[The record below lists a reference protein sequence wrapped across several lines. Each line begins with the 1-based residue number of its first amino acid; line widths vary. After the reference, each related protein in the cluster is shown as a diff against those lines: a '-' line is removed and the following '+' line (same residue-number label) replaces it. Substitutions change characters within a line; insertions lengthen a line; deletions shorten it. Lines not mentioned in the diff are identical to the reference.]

1 MRVVDIKQE
10 DYQVSP
16 RVVQGASGSV
26 VNEGVGIAQLA
37 QSQTRDLKVASLNP
51 GRSGK
56 RIFFSGINFLC

>member
-16 RVVQGASGSV
+16 RLVKGASGSV

-51 GRSGK
+51 VSYTH
-56 RIFFSGINFLC
+56 LTLPTTAEV